1 MGRKRTQTD
10 AVTDTLPAQMG
21 VGVGAPGMPF
31 PLPMVRGVGQ
41 PMPAM
46 PAMPSMPAMPGVPG
60 FAGARTVMPCMPAE
74 AADSDSIHKLRYQQ
88 MAAAYEQAKHA
99 GIAPEVAEL
108 SEYHG
113 LDDRA
118 TRALD
123 EEMKKRRD
131 TFDADMEALW
141 VGLEGA
147 RNVSGLLMMKL
158 KDMRMGTFRGM
169 SALDRTVQAFAKAHR
184 LDAQAA
190 VKLGEVLDKRDD
202 PEGDM
207 TKIGHHLARSNKP
220 SSLMMMMLRDLR
232 EGLPIKEPVHSAAV
246 GSKEHEKELRT
257 RLSRSRTTQTLG
269 SPFRCDDAF
278 ALFLMLGKWVDAQV

>member
-1 MGRKRTQTD
+1 MGRKRGQNGETD
-10 AVTDTLPAQMG
+10 GPGVPAMSIAQVGMG
-21 VGVGAPGMPF
+21 AGPTMPF
-31 PLPMVRGVGQ
+31 PMPMMGGF
-41 PMPAM
+41 PMA
-46 PAMPSMPAMPGVPG
+46 
-60 FAGARTVMPCMPAE
+60 AGATG
-74 AADSDSIHKLRYQQ
+74 SDAIHKLRYQQ

-190 VKLGEVLDKRDD
+190 VKLGEVLDKRED

-207 TKIGHHLARSNKP
+207 AKIGKHLERSNKP

-246 GSKEHEKELRT
+246 GSKEHEKELKRGS
-257 RLSRSRTTQTLG
+257 RSKSRKRSRGRDRDRDRDRERGRSQKRSRKRSRGRDRSRSR
-269 SPFRCDDAF
+269 SRRRSRSRERR
-278 ALFLMLGKWVDAQV
+278 